1 MGVKSKGGDR
11 RMDTSA
17 ENFNSG
23 SDLDGISGG
32 TANIGF
38 DAILHST
45 PSPTESPNIGS
56 GYRRRPVSL
65 VDIEAAYKD
74 LNEQLAKVGRKE
86 IERRISFGRT
96 AARNRAIL
104 KCVSEYV
111 GSSPSELQERLIEIL
126 TVDFMDTPITDMEII
141 QALR

>member
-1 MGVKSKGGDR
+1 MEHPTQDFG
-11 RMDTSA
+11 T
-17 ENFNSG
+17 E
-23 SDLDGISGG
+23 GIAGG

-38 DAILHST
+38 DAVLASVT
-45 PSPTESPNIGS
+45 DSGS
-56 GYRRRPVSL
+56 GSRTSSEPSTFTTHRRRPGVL
-65 VDIEAAYKD
+65 VDVEAAYKD
-74 LNEQLAKVGRKE
+74 LNEQLAKIGRKE
-86 IERRISFGRT
+86 IERRIAFGRT

>member
-1 MGVKSKGGDR
+1 MENPAQDFDSITD
-11 RMDTSA
+11 DTS
-17 ENFNSG
+17 
-23 SDLDGISGG
+23 GISGG

-38 DAILHST
+38 DAILHSG
-45 PSPTESPNIGS
+45 SDSGS
-56 GYRRRPVSL
+56 GSISGSTFRRRNGMNL
-65 VDIEAAYKD
+65 VDVEAAYKD
-74 LNEQLAKVGRKE
+74 LNAQLAKVGRKE
-86 IERRISFGRT
+86 IERRINFGRT